1 MQTESARFSK
11 LLIDIAELQDL
22 LVGLVQDRSI
32 QILGRN
38 ATIYRSKT
46 VSTAVL
52 PDEIIPQGKGNYKG
66 NAKAY
71 QHRQETRGIRWL
83 LVGEEE
89 MWPDDVSDAVSDK
102 DLDELV

>member
-1 MQTESARFSK
+1 MRSESARSSQ

-22 LVGLVQDRSI
+22 LVGLVQHRSI

-38 ATIYRSKT
+38 ATIYRTKT

-52 PDEIIPQGKGNYKG
+52 PDEIIPQGKGDYKR

-71 QHRQETRGIRWL
+71 QHRQETRGI
-83 LVGEEE
+83 
-89 MWPDDVSDAVSDK
+89 
-102 DLDELV
+102 